1 MESTG
6 IFPTENEVT
15 IINKKAQ
22 QLRDYDEVIVRNLQF
37 FLPLQMDIL
46 VELRNR
52 RRAVMD
58 ASAQN
63 VSNAMLFLY
72 ILTIVCQA
80 VKILVDKALALQKFA
95 TSIKYSMSPDV
106 HTYLS
111 RSVVDLM
118 N

>member
-1 MESTG
+1 
-6 IFPTENEVT
+6 
-15 IINKKAQ
+15 
-22 QLRDYDEVIVRNLQF
+22 
-37 FLPLQMDIL
+37 
-46 VELRNR
+46 
-52 RRAVMD
+52 
-58 ASAQN
+58 
-63 VSNAMLFLY
+63 
-72 ILTIVCQA
+72 